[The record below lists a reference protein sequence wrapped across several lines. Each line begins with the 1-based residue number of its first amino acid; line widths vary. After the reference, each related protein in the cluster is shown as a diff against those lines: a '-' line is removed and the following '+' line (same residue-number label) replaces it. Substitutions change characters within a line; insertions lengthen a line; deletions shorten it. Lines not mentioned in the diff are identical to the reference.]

1 MKNEKINYIFKRK
14 DEKQFPFVV
23 EITSKK
29 FCSNIDD
36 AKRFTFD
43 EAVKYHLDNPNFE
56 IIQETSIYERINFE
70 IETKVL
76 DEKH

>member
-36 AKRFTFD
+36 A
-43 EAVKYHLDNPNFE
+43 VKYHLDNPNFE